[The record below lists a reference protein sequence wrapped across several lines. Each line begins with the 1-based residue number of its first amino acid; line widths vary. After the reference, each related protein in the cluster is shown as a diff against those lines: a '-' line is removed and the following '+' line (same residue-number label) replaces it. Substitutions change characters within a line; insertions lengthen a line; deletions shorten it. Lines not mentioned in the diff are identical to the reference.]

1 MHYYEYHPKS
11 SVILQKIREKY
22 PWLFEWDYF
31 LESIEV
37 RYHLLE
43 YLHRE
48 YWYGWIL
55 EKDPNGKPI
64 PIYIEPIVL
73 LWLKV
78 PKILLWLI
86 HFGIYFR
93 FIFGNLKNS
102 PVLRNYG
109 VKQFQISPKIS
120 SIDTQNSPNK
130 EAKKKQETKKWT
142 HFYWSVSHS
151 SNYVS
156 FIISDEPT
164 GIDIAENEERDI
176 SLLDM
181 HSDSEYDLLGAKSW
195 INFYILWTAKESIIK
210 CIGWQLDDMKNIVC
224 IPKQSDMI
232 SLFAFREKTYR
243 IQTLKTG
250 SVIISYI
257 I

>member
-1 MHYYEYHPKS
+1 MHYYEYHQKS
-11 SVILQKIREKY
+11 SETEKKTKEKY
-22 PWLFEWDYF
+22 PWLFEWDYS

-48 YWYGWIL
+48 YWYSGIL
-55 EKDPNGKPI
+55 EKDENGKPI
-64 PIYIEPIVL
+64 PIYIVSSVL

-93 FIFGNLKNS
+93 FIFGIWKTLPLS
-102 PVLRNYG
+102 G
-109 VKQFQISPKIS
+109 IKQFQISPKIS

-130 EAKKKQETKKWT
+130 EANGKQETKKWT
-142 HFYWSVSHS
+142 LLYWSVSHS

-156 FIISDEPT
+156 FILSDEPT
-164 GIDIAENEERDI
+164 GIDIAEYEERDV
-176 SLLDM
+176 SLFDM
-181 HSDSEYDLLGAKSW
+181 HSDSEYDLLGGKSW

-210 CIGWQLDDMKNIVC
+210 CIGWQLDDMKYIVC
-224 IPKQSDMI
+224 THKQSEMI

-243 IQTLKTG
+243 IQTSL
-250 SVIISYI
+250 VHPLIISYI